1 MVHSGIA
8 PRRCWPKAAAS
19 DWHIDRKE
27 VAVLANSSDFLR
39 GMDEAERNYLE
50 SLVRVDYERAH
61 PGETFDDLKRRS
73 AFSKEDR
80 GFYRD
85 WMVLAAERARALRAA
100 GSQPIAA

>member
-19 DWHIDRKE
+19 DRHIDRKE

-61 PGETFDDLKRRS
+61 PGDTFDDLKRRS
-73 AFSKEDR
+73 AFSREDR

-85 WMVLAAERARALRAA
+85 WMVLAAERASALRAA